1 MIRIRTAEAARFL
14 AFALAGAALLFGAL
28 SPGAAEA
35 ASKEKIDRRVNN
47 ALAAFRE
54 DVKGADALLGRAAGV
69 LVFPSIKKAGIGL
82 GGEYGEGALRVGG
95 RTVGYY
101 STAAASIGFQL
112 GAQARRQIFVFLDK
126 GALDKFRRSEN
137 WEVGVDGSVTVVTV
151 GLGGQI
157 DATKLDQPIVAFI
170 FDSKGL
176 MYNLAL
182 EGSKI
187 TRIHRD

>member
-1 MIRIRTAEAARFL
+1 MGTAGILKSLMALIFAA
-14 AFALAGAALLFGAL
+14 AATLGSAD
-28 SPGAAEA
+28 A
-35 ASKEKIDRRVNN
+35 ASKAKIDRRVNT
-47 ALAAFRE
+47 ALAEFRD
-54 DVKGADALLGRAAGV
+54 DVKGADAVLAKAAGV
-69 LVFPSIKKAGIGL
+69 LVFPSIKKAGIGI

-95 RTVGYY
+95 KTVGYY

-112 GAQARRQIFVFLDK
+112 GAQARRQIFVFLDQ
-126 GALDKFRRSEN
+126 GALTKFRSSEN

-151 GLGGQI
+151 GLGGEI
-157 DATKLDQPIVAFI
+157 NATDLNQPIVVFI

-187 TRIHRD
+187 TRIHKD